1 MEERTIVDILFELKD
16 LEMACEFENFV
27 VELLLNDDPGD
38 PKLFLNISSKQ
49 EIEAG
54 VPARTLAVKHYENI
68 AIIDRC
74 VAKYINSVTP
84 KFNKLIEELKK
95 MAKDKCHPKK
105 QP

>member
-54 VPARTLAVKHYENI
+54 VPAGKTLRTLDENI

-74 VAKYINSVTP
+74 VTKYINSVTP
-84 KFNKLIEELKK
+84 KFNKLIEELKQ